1 MAKDPKK
8 PSDDKEPE
16 FIPFQEEGALEIP
29 DPADENEATI
39 SMNFEDMEEK
49 VDAPDM
55 PPEENEFEEIQPL
68 TQSNEAEASPSSEVS
83 EDELVDDLLQDETTS
98 EPQPKRT
105 MLAKG
110 GELESFLGEQ
120 ESSEED
126 SPKRTMLAPA
136 GLEDMDHTEET
147 EKTDPETPL
156 DGLHDEE
163 QPTTVQEPI
172 TSKDDIDNLIDDVP
186 PAAMED
192 EASSEAEEEEVVV
205 GPESEGEP
213 AVPRKRGFSFVAFLL
228 GLLFGGSA
236 FCLNFFGIEIPH
248 EMRMNKGNDVI
259 ALENGKKK
267 AESDAKSKGETI
279 SKLEGDLKK
288 QEEDFGNK
296 EKAAQKKSKDDL
308 DAAQKKAEDD
318 LKVAQKKAEDDLKGA
333 QKKYDDEKAAL
344 EKAAKDAQVVAD
356 KKLMDE
362 MKASEKALAE
372 EKKMTADKLKAE
384 GDKFAALKSE
394 KTKTDADLAKV
405 REFQAGIAKELA
417 KANLAN
423 EKSDPNAISGGLQ
436 EALKIVQSKDP
447 QGMMRDT
454 KKQLE
459 QVKVQLAKSRQPAEM
474 LNYWRN
480 LVDAKTHPELESKAT
495 EDALKVLSDA
505 SSAAS
510 QKTQASVLQGI
521 ILRNQ
526 GKYSEAKTAL
536 EKLLPAIDSA
546 DTVWKKSAEAALAES
561 KDPVGFYLEL
571 SKKQESMNLFD
582 EAVNSLGKAI
592 KLCDAYAPARKAELL
607 ANSSL
612 MKMER
617 AMAKAGS
624 NLKKDDP
631 LLKDAAN
638 EAAEAAKSKMAVAF
652 YAQGRVAE
660 VRGDIIPAIEAFR
673 KAVDA
678 NPKLDAAG
686 VKYRAALMRMLN
698 GSLPNVSKP
707 APKVEPKKE
716 VSSLLFEELVGL
728 TTALYFQLPEPIV
741 DSPKISAKEAQDLA
755 DAILKSPDA
764 SFVEKAQAY
773 GTKGYWTKA
782 LKTYVD
788 GIREK
793 IGPVHAENL
802 NNLLKNHPG
811 LEGAAEPVQNNFLEA
826 ERFFS
831 SGLTLYF
838 NKNFS
843 AAEKAFLA
851 AVENERQDA
860 RYHYY
865 LGLARLA
872 QQKPEAVESFEYASM
887 KERQGKPSRAAV
899 SKSLERVQGPARLEL
914 NRYRNAPQR

>member
-68 TQSNEAEASPSSEVS
+68 TESNEGEASPPSEVS
-83 EDELVDDLLQDETTS
+83 EDELVDDLLQEETPS

-110 GELESFLGEQ
+110 GELESFLGEE
-120 ESSEED
+120 ESSEEN

-136 GLEDMDHTEET
+136 GLEGIDHSEET

-192 EASSEAEEEEVVV
+192 EASPEPEEEVVV
-205 GPESEGEP
+205 DKADDEP
-213 AVPRKRGFSFVAFLL
+213 VAPRKRGFSFVAFLL

-236 FCLNFFGIEIPH
+236 FCLNFFGIEVPH

-288 QEEDFGNK
+288 QEEDFGIK
-296 EKAAQKKSKDDL
+296 EKAALKKSKDDL
-308 DAAQKKAEDD
+308 DVAQKKAEDE

-384 GDKFAALKSE
+384 GDKFAALKAE
-394 KTKTDADLAKV
+394 KTKTDADLTKV

-417 KANLAN
+417 KANLAT

-459 QVKVQLAKSRQPAEM
+459 SVKDQLAKSRQPAEM

-480 LVDAKTHPELESKAT
+480 LVDAKTHPEMESKAS
-495 EDALKVLSDA
+495 EDALKVLADA
-505 SSAAS
+505 SSVAS

-546 DTVWKKSAEAALAES
+546 DTAWKKSAEAALAES

-571 SKKQESMNLFD
+571 SKKQESMNLLD
-582 EAVNSLGKAI
+582 EAVGSLGKAI
-592 KLCDAYAPARKAELL
+592 KLCDAFAPARKAELL

-624 NLKKDDP
+624 NLKKDDQ

-638 EAAEAAKSKMAVAF
+638 EAAEAAKSKTALAF

-698 GSLPNVSKP
+698 GSLPDVSKP

-716 VSSLLFEELVGL
+716 VSSLLFEELVGF

-741 DSPKISAKEAQDLA
+741 DAPKISAKEAQDLA
-755 DAILKSPDA
+755 DAILKSQDA

-811 LEGAAEPVQNNFLEA
+811 LEGVAEPVQNNFLEA

-838 NKNFS
+838 NKNFA

>member
-49 VDAPDM
+49 ADAPDM

-68 TQSNEAEASPSSEVS
+68 TESVEASPSSEVS
-83 EDELVDDLLQDETTS
+83 EDELVDDLLQDETPS

-110 GELESFLGEQ
+110 GELESFLGEE
-120 ESSEED
+120 ESSEEN

-136 GLEDMDHTEET
+136 GLDDMDHSEET
-147 EKTDPETPL
+147 EKTDLETPL

-172 TSKDDIDNLIDDVP
+172 TAKDDIDDLIGEVP
-186 PAAMED
+186 PAEV
-192 EASSEAEEEEVVV
+192 EEEVAPEPEEEVIV
-205 GPESEGEP
+205 GKDPDENSKSEDP
-213 AVPRKRGFSFVAFLL
+213 PVTRKRGFSIVAFLL
-228 GLLFGGSA
+228 GLLVGGSA

-248 EMRMNKGNDVI
+248 EMRMNKGKEVI
-259 ALENGKKK
+259 ALETGKKK
-267 AESDAKSKGETI
+267 AESDAKSKI
-279 SKLEGDLKK
+279 SKLEEDLKK
-288 QEEDFGNK
+288 QEEDSDKK

-308 DAAQKKAEDD
+308 DAAQKKAEDE
-318 LKVAQKKAEDDLKGA
+318 LKVAQKKAEDELKGA
-333 QKKYDDEKAAL
+333 QKKHGEEKAAL
-344 EKAAKDAQVVAD
+344 EKAAKDAQVVSD

-384 GDKFAALKSE
+384 GDKFAALKAE
-394 KTKTDADLAKV
+394 KTKTDADLTKI

-423 EKSDPNAISGGLQ
+423 EKSDPNAISSGLQ
-436 EALKIVQSKDP
+436 EALKIVQAKDP
-447 QGMMRDT
+447 QGMMRDS

-459 QVKVQLAKSRQPAEM
+459 HVKDQLTKSRQPAEM

-480 LVDAKTHPELESKAT
+480 LVDAKTHPEMEIKAS
-495 EDALKVLSDA
+495 EDVLKVLSDA
-505 SSAAS
+505 SSSAS

-526 GKYSEAKTAL
+526 GKYSEAKTVL
-536 EKLLPAIDSA
+536 GKLLPAVDSA
-546 DTVWKKSAEAALAES
+546 DAAWKKSAEAALAES

-582 EAVNSLGKAI
+582 EAVGSLGKAI
-592 KLCDAYAPARKAELL
+592 KLCDAFAPARKAELQ

-617 AMAKAGS
+617 AMAKAGG

-638 EAAEAAKSKMAVAF
+638 EAAEAAKSKMALAF

-716 VSSLLFEELVGL
+716 VSSLLLEELVGF

-741 DSPKISAKEAQDLA
+741 DAPKISAKEAQDLA
-755 DAILKSPDA
+755 DAILKSPEA

-838 NKNFS
+838 NKNFA

-914 NRYRNAPQR
+914 NRFRNAPQR

>member
-68 TQSNEAEASPSSEVS
+68 TESNEGEASPSSEVS
-83 EDELVDDLLQDETTS
+83 EDELVDDLLQDETPS

-110 GELESFLGEQ
+110 GELESFLGEE
-120 ESSEED
+120 ESSEEN

-136 GLEDMDHTEET
+136 GLEDMDHSEET

-192 EASSEAEEEEVVV
+192 EASPEAAEEEVVDETKDV
-205 GPESEGEP
+205 LP
-213 AVPRKRGFSFVAFLL
+213 APRKRGFSFVAFLV

-288 QEEDFGNK
+288 QEEDFGIK
-296 EKAAQKKSKDDL
+296 EKAALKKSKDDL
-308 DAAQKKAEDD
+308 DVAQKKAEDE
-318 LKVAQKKAEDDLKGA
+318 LKLAQKKAEDDLKGA

-384 GDKFAALKSE
+384 GDKFAALKAE
-394 KTKTDADLAKV
+394 KTKTDADLTKV

-417 KANLAN
+417 KANLAT

-459 QVKVQLAKSRQPAEM
+459 SVKDQLAKSRQPAEM

-480 LVDAKTHPELESKAT
+480 LVDAKTHPEMESKAS
-495 EDALKVLSDA
+495 EDVLKVLADA
-505 SSAAS
+505 SSVAS

-526 GKYSEAKTAL
+526 GKYAEAKTAL

-546 DTVWKKSAEAALAES
+546 DTAWKKSAEAALAES
-561 KDPVGFYLEL
+561 KDPVGFYLDL

-582 EAVNSLGKAI
+582 EAVGSLGKAI
-592 KLCDAYAPARKAELL
+592 KLCDAFAPTRKAELL

-624 NLKKDDP
+624 NLKKDDQ

-638 EAAEAAKSKMAVAF
+638 EAAEAAKSKTALAF

-716 VSSLLFEELVGL
+716 VSSLLFEELVGF

-741 DSPKISAKEAQDLA
+741 DAPKISAKEAQDLA
-755 DAILKSPDA
+755 DAILKSQDA

-838 NKNFS
+838 NKNFA

-914 NRYRNAPQR
+914 NRYRNAPQH

>member
-29 DPADENEATI
+29 DPADANEATI

-68 TQSNEAEASPSSEVS
+68 TESNEVEASPPSEVS
-83 EDELVDDLLQDETTS
+83 EDELVDDLLQEETPS
-98 EPQPKRT
+98 ESQPKRT

-110 GELESFLGEQ
+110 GELESFLGEE
-120 ESSEED
+120 ESSEEN

-136 GLEDMDHTEET
+136 GLEGIDHSEET
-147 EKTDPETPL
+147 EKTDPENPL

-192 EASSEAEEEEVVV
+192 EASPEPEEEVVV
-205 GPESEGEP
+205 DKVDDEP
-213 AVPRKRGFSFVAFLL
+213 VAPRKRGFSFVAFLL

-236 FCLNFFGIEIPH
+236 FCLNFFGIEVPH

-288 QEEDFGNK
+288 QEEDFGIK
-296 EKAAQKKSKDDL
+296 EKAALKKSKDDL
-308 DAAQKKAEDD
+308 DVAQKKAEDE

-384 GDKFAALKSE
+384 GDKFAALKAE
-394 KTKTDADLAKV
+394 KTKTDADLTKV

-417 KANLAN
+417 KANLTN
-423 EKSDPNAISGGLQ
+423 EKADTSGISNGLQ

-459 QVKVQLAKSRQPAEM
+459 SVKDQLAKSRQPAEM

-480 LVDAKTHPELESKAT
+480 LVDAKTHPEMESKAS
-495 EDALKVLSDA
+495 EDALKVLADA
-505 SSAAS
+505 SSMSS

-546 DTVWKKSAEAALAES
+546 DTAWKKSAEAALAES

-582 EAVNSLGKAI
+582 EAVGSLGKAI
-592 KLCDAYAPARKAELL
+592 KLCDAFAPARKAELL

-624 NLKKDDP
+624 NLKKDDQ

-638 EAAEAAKSKMAVAF
+638 EAAEAAKSKTALAF

-707 APKVEPKKE
+707 APKIESKKE
-716 VSSLLFEELVGL
+716 VSSLLFEELVGF
-728 TTALYFQLPEPIV
+728 TTVLYFQLPEPIV
-741 DSPKISAKEAQDLA
+741 DAPKISAKEAQDLA
-755 DAILKSPDA
+755 DAILKSQDA

-838 NKNFS
+838 NKNFA